1 LPDGLT
7 SDVRVTAPRFQTE
20 RCLQALEPAV
30 PMMRMNAEARAV
42 PRPGADSSRCRRHP
56 SKLIP
61 GRLRGTE
68 RVI

>member
-30 PMMRMNAEARAV
+30 PMMRINAEARAV
-42 PRPGADSSRCRRHP
+42 PRPGADSTPPVETYPRQ
-56 SKLIP
+56 
-61 GRLRGTE
+61 LRGTE
-68 RVI
+68 RVFE